1 MAFCFRS
8 AKAFSLCGTLDDA
21 LALREEIAFFQAIK
35 AVIAKATTSE
45 KRLSEDQKN
54 AVLKQILDNA
64 VVAEGVTDVFALAG
78 LDKPNIGILDDAFLT
93 QVRNLPERNLAVELL
108 ERLLQGE
115 IKSRFASNVVQNRKF
130 SDLLGDVIKRY
141 QNRKLYDT
149 HQSCYVTL
157 EEISQMIKNGDDL
170 RVIDNKT
177 KNDITQATLTQLL
190 YETERKTTNP
200 VPVEL
205 LKEII
210 RKGDGSFSGFI
221 RTNMKGDVSRFESEA
236 PTSRA
241 VSSELAEAI
250 TQ

>member
-1 MAFCFRS
+1 MNEV
-8 AKAFSLCGTLDDA
+8 K
-21 LALREEIAFFQAIK
+21 
-35 AVIAKATTSE
+35 
-45 KRLSEDQKN
+45 
-54 AVLKQILDNA
+54 
-64 VVAEGVTDVFALAG
+64 
-78 LDKPNIGILDDAFLT
+78 
-93 QVRNLPERNLAVELL
+93 
-108 ERLLQGE
+108 
-115 IKSRFASNVVQNRKF
+115 
-130 SDLLGDVIKRY
+130 VIKRY

-190 YETERKTTNP
+190 YETERKASNP

-221 RTNMKGDVSRFESEA
+221 RTNMKGDVSRFESDMPA
-236 PTSRA
+236 GRAA

>member
-1 MAFCFRS
+1 M
-8 AKAFSLCGTLDDA
+8 T
-21 LALREEIAFFQAIK
+21 E
-35 AVIAKATTSE
+35 
-45 KRLSEDQKN
+45 
-54 AVLKQILDNA
+54 LK
-64 VVAEGVTDVFALAG
+64 
-78 LDKPNIGILDDAFLT
+78 
-93 QVRNLPERNLAVELL
+93 
-108 ERLLQGE
+108 
-115 IKSRFASNVVQNRKF
+115 
-130 SDLLGDVIKRY
+130 VIKRY

-190 YETERKTTNP
+190 YETERKNSNP

-210 RKGDGSFSGFI
+210 RKGDGSFSGYI
-221 RTNMKGDVSRFESEA
+221 RTNMKGEVSRFESEA
-236 PTSRA
+236 PVTSRPVTA
-241 VSSELAEAI
+241 ELAEAI

>member
-1 MAFCFRS
+1 MNET
-8 AKAFSLCGTLDDA
+8 K
-21 LALREEIAFFQAIK
+21 I
-35 AVIAKATTSE
+35 
-45 KRLSEDQKN
+45 
-54 AVLKQILDNA
+54 
-64 VVAEGVTDVFALAG
+64 
-78 LDKPNIGILDDAFLT
+78 
-93 QVRNLPERNLAVELL
+93 
-108 ERLLQGE
+108 
-115 IKSRFASNVVQNRKF
+115 
-130 SDLLGDVIKRY
+130 IKRY

-157 EEISQMIKNGDDL
+157 QEISQMIKNGDDL

-190 YETERKTTNP
+190 YETERKASNP

-210 RKGDGSFSGFI
+210 RKGDGSFSGWI

-236 PTSRA
+236 PLTNRA

>member
-1 MAFCFRS
+1 MNEV
-8 AKAFSLCGTLDDA
+8 K
-21 LALREEIAFFQAIK
+21 
-35 AVIAKATTSE
+35 
-45 KRLSEDQKN
+45 
-54 AVLKQILDNA
+54 
-64 VVAEGVTDVFALAG
+64 
-78 LDKPNIGILDDAFLT
+78 
-93 QVRNLPERNLAVELL
+93 
-108 ERLLQGE
+108 
-115 IKSRFASNVVQNRKF
+115 
-130 SDLLGDVIKRY
+130 VIKRY

-190 YETERKTTNP
+190 YETERKAANP

-221 RTNMKGDVSRFESEA
+221 RTNMKGDVSRVEGEI
-236 PTSRA
+236 PNGRA
-241 VSSELAEAI
+241 NVSNELAEAI

>member
-1 MAFCFRS
+1 MNEV
-8 AKAFSLCGTLDDA
+8 K
-21 LALREEIAFFQAIK
+21 
-35 AVIAKATTSE
+35 
-45 KRLSEDQKN
+45 
-54 AVLKQILDNA
+54 
-64 VVAEGVTDVFALAG
+64 
-78 LDKPNIGILDDAFLT
+78 
-93 QVRNLPERNLAVELL
+93 
-108 ERLLQGE
+108 
-115 IKSRFASNVVQNRKF
+115 
-130 SDLLGDVIKRY
+130 VIKRY

-190 YETERKTTNP
+190 YETERKATNP

-221 RTNMKGDVSRFESEA
+221 RTNMKGDVSRFETAEVNPVRA
-236 PTSRA
+236 A